1 MKINEDYSIQVY
13 KIIEKDFE
21 DYDSEKLIKLFR
33 EYLKD
38 EMSKEFNEYY
48 NQTVLDKEKINFG
61 TFSYQWSLHLRRN
74 HIDYLNK
81 NYELLKKEIIE
92 KKDINL
98 FYQKFGIDEN
108 GRRNKSFCC
117 KLFHTFLP
125 NEFIPLD
132 NPIKDHFEL
141 GKFDFLLCEEI
152 VRKGYLMF
160 ISKNQEKI
168 KLIRDILS
176 KEEFKFFRVKELSD
190 IRLLDMMYWYI
201 LNRRK

>member
-1 MKINEDYSIQVY
+1 MKINEESSVKVC

-38 EMSKEFNEYY
+38 KRSKDFNEYY

-61 TFSYQWSLHLRRN
+61 TFSNKWALHLRRN

-98 FYQKFGIDEN
+98 FYQKFGIDKN

-125 NEFIPLD
+125 DEFIPLD
-132 NPIKDHFEL
+132 NPIRDHFKL
-141 GKFDFLLCEEI
+141 RKFDFLLCEEI
-152 VRKGYLMF
+152 IRIGYLMF
-160 ISKNQEKI
+160 ISKNHEKI
-168 KLIRDILS
+168 KLVRDVLFS
-176 KEEFKFFRVKELSD
+176 DEFKFFRVKELSD
-190 IRLLDMMYWYI
+190 IRLLDMIYWYI
-201 LNRRK
+201 LNRIE